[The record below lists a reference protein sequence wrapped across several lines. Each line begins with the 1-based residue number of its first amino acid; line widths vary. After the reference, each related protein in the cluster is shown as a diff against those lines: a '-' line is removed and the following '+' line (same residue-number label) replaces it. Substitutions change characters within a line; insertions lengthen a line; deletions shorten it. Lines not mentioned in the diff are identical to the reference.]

1 MLSHVIV
8 HLLIPDVRDGPSF
21 PYGDTKHLGK
31 LDLSMFSASVK
42 AVGLQPRFA
51 CLLGK
56 GAFTKPELWI
66 KKIKSSQSLFPHKRA
81 VVC

>member
-1 MLSHVIV
+1 MLSHIIF

-21 PYGDTKHLGK
+21 PYGDTKHLEK

-42 AVGLQPRFA
+42 AAGLQPRFG

-56 GAFTKPELWI
+56 DAFTKPELWI
-66 KKIKSSQSLFPHKRA
+66 KKNKNFSKPLPT
-81 VVC
+81 